1 MKKKFILSVFIVLSF
16 LLASFG
22 LTGNAHAAQ
31 DSKGTEFWLVFMHNY
46 SGTPNLQLFITSD
59 VDTSGTVEIPG
70 LTWSQAFTVTANT
83 TTTVNIPTSAMLS
96 ATGIHNKGIHIT
108 AEDEVT
114 VYGLNQIRHTT
125 DAYLALPIDVLN
137 VKYFVLAYANTIV
150 GTWDAEEFAIVA
162 PYDTTTVEYTIPGQ
176 ATQTITLD
184 QGEAYQYLRTGAD
197 GHQIT
202 GTYIESDKPVAVF
215 GGNKCTNIPW
225 NQYVSYCDHIVEQ
238 ISPLATWGQT
248 FYTVPLATRLN
259 GDTFVILA
267 GADGTELRIDG
278 ALVATLNAGDFHEQ
292 IIEGLSVIETSEPAL
307 VAQYSNSTDYDGV
320 TSDPFMMIVPP
331 IEQAL
336 NHYTFSTPGSGFNIN
351 YVNVL
356 APDAIVGSI
365 MLDGSAINS
374 ALFTPIGVTGYSGA
388 QVSVSV
394 GSHTITGPQPFGI
407 HSYGFADY
415 DSYGYPG
422 GMAFEFINPEGDAN
436 PPICEEGEIINN
448 VYYGTVRDDRPS
460 EDVNGDGILDPAE
473 DINGNG
479 QIDEDTGIFLV
490 ELISGT
496 NVTLTVDPF
505 VPGEPVVNY
514 TVELIDPNQEGT
526 ATVRAIDGAG
536 NECEVDIVLGG
547 GAPPVICGD
556 FDGDLDVDEDDYN
569 AFLSYFGST
578 PGDPNW
584 NAEADFDFDGLVAL
598 PDFAAWYQCYRDFL
612 ILP

>member
-1 MKKKFILSVFIVLSF
+1 MKKKFILSVFIVISF

-31 DSKGTEFWLVFMHNY
+31 DSKGTDFWLVFMQNW

-59 VDTSGTVEIPG
+59 VGTSGTVEIPG
-70 LTWSQAFTVTANT
+70 LAWSQSFTVTADT
-83 TTTVNIPTSAMLS
+83 TTTVDIPTSAMLS
-96 ATGIHNKGIHIT
+96 DNGIHDKGIHVT

-114 VYGLNQIRHTT
+114 VYGLNQITYTT
-125 DAYLALPIDVLN
+125 DAYLALPIDALN
-137 VKYFVLAYANTIV
+137 VKYFVLAYE
-150 GTWDAEEFAIVA
+150 GWDKEEFAILA
-162 PYDTTTVEYTIPGQ
+162 PYDNTSVEYTIPGQ
-176 ATQTITLD
+176 ATQTIMLN
-184 QGEAYQYLRTGAD
+184 QGEAFFHLGA
-197 GHQIT
+197 GAT
-202 GTYIESDKPVAVF
+202 GTYIESNKPVAAF
-215 GGNKCTNIPW
+215 GGHHCIYIPLD
-225 NQYVSYCDHIVEQ
+225 YSACDHIVEQ
-238 ISPLATWGQT
+238 LPPLASWGKT
-248 FYTVPLATRLN
+248 FYTVPLATRTK
-259 GDTFVILA
+259 GDTFRILA
-267 GADGTELRIDG
+267 GADGTGVFING
-278 ALVATLNAGDFHEQ
+278 SLVATLNAGNFHEQ
-292 IIEGLSVIETSEPAL
+292 IINGLSVIETSEPAL
-307 VAQYSNSTDYDGV
+307 VAQYSNGSSYDGV

-336 NHYTFSTPGSGFNIN
+336 NHYTFSTPGSGFSLN
-351 YVNVL
+351 YINVL

-365 MLDGSAINS
+365 MLDGSAVNP
-374 ALFTPIGVTGYSGA
+374 ALFTPIGATGYSGA
-388 QVSVSV
+388 QVPVSV
-394 GSHTITGPQPFGI
+394 GSHTIIGTQAFGI
-407 HSYGFADY
+407 HSYGFASY

-422 GMAFEFINPEGDAN
+422 GMAFEFINPKGDAN
-436 PPICEEGEIINN
+436 PPICEEGEIIDN

-460 EDVNGDGILDPAE
+460 EDVNGNDILDPGE
-473 DINGNG
+473 DLNGNG
-479 QIDEDTGIFLV
+479 QLDEDTGIFLV

-496 NVTLTVDPF
+496 NVTLTVDTF
-505 VPGEPVVNY
+505 VPGESAVNY

-526 ATVRAIDGAG
+526 ATVRATDGAG
-536 NECEVDIVLGG
+536 NECEVNIVLGG

>member
-16 LLASFG
+16 LVASFG
-22 LTGNAHAAQ
+22 LTGNARAAQ
-31 DSKGTEFWLVFMHNY
+31 DSKGTDFWLVFMQNY

-59 VDTSGTVEIPG
+59 VDTNGTAGIPG
-70 LTWSQAFTVTANT
+70 LAWSQGFTVTANT
-83 TTTVNIPTSAMLS
+83 TTTLNIPTGAMLS
-96 ATGIHNKGIHIT
+96 ATGIHNKGIHVT

-114 VYGLNQIRHTT
+114 VYGLNQITYTT
-125 DAYLALPIDVLN
+125 DAYLGLPIDVLN
-137 VKYFVLAYANTIV
+137 VKYFVLAYEGYNT
-150 GTWDAEEFAIVA
+150 EEFAIVA
-162 PYDTTTVEYTIPGQ
+162 PYDNTSVEYTIPGY
-176 ATQTITLD
+176 ATQTIMLN
-184 QGEAYQYLRTGAD
+184 QGEAFFHLGVGA
-197 GHQIT
+197 T
-202 GTYIESDKPVAVF
+202 GTYIESNKPVGVF
-215 GGNKCTNIPW
+215 GGNKCINIPPGF
-225 NQYVSYCDHIVEQ
+225 SACDHIVEQ
-238 ISPLATWGQT
+238 LPPLASLGKT
-248 FYTVPLATRLN
+248 FYTVPLATRIN
-259 GDTFVILA
+259 GDTFRILA
-267 GADGTELRIDG
+267 SADGTEVIINV
-278 ALVATLNAGDFHEQ
+278 ALVATLNAGEFHEQ
-292 IIEGLSVIETSEPAL
+292 IINGLSVIETSEPAL
-307 VAQYSNSTDYDGV
+307 VAQYSNCTSYDRV

-336 NHYTFSTPGSGFNIN
+336 NHYTFSTPGSGFSLN

-365 MLDGSAINS
+365 MLDGSAVNP
-374 ALFTPIGVTGYSGA
+374 ALFTPIGSTGYSGA

-407 HSYGFADY
+407 HSYGFASY

-422 GMAFEFINPEGDAN
+422 GMAFEFINPKGDAN

-496 NVTLTVDPF
+496 NVTLTVDSF
-505 VPGEPVVNY
+505 VPGEPLVNY
-514 TVELIDPNQEGT
+514 TVELMDPNQEGT
-526 ATVRAIDGAG
+526 ATVRATDGAG

-556 FDGDLDVDEDDYN
+556 FDGDLDVDIDDYN
-569 AFLSYFGST
+569 AFLSYFGSS
-578 PGDPNW
+578 PGDANW
-584 NAEADFDFDGLVAL
+584 NVEADFDGDNLIAM
-598 PDFAAWYQCYRDFL
+598 PDFAAWYQCYMAYISGL
-612 ILP
+612 NG

>member
-16 LLASFG
+16 LVASFG
-22 LTGNAHAAQ
+22 LTGNARAAQ
-31 DSKGTEFWLVFMHNY
+31 DSKGTDFWLVFMHNY

-59 VDTSGTVEIPG
+59 VDTNGTVEIPG
-70 LTWSQAFTVTANT
+70 LAWSQGFTVTANT
-83 TTTVNIPTSAMLS
+83 TTTVNIPTGAMLS
-96 ATGIHNKGIHIT
+96 GTGIHNKGIHVT

-114 VYGLNQIRHTT
+114 VYGLNQITVTT

-137 VKYFVLAYANTIV
+137 VKYFVLAYEGWNK
-150 GTWDAEEFAIVA
+150 EEFAIVA
-162 PYDTTTVEYTIPGQ
+162 PYDNTSVEYTILGQ
-176 ATQTITLD
+176 ATQTIMLN
-184 QGEAYQYLRTGAD
+184 QGEVFFHLGA
-197 GHQIT
+197 GAS
-202 GTYIESDKPVAVF
+202 GTYIESDNPVAVF
-215 GGNKCTNIPW
+215 GGHHCVNIPSGYAW
-225 NQYVSYCDHIVEQ
+225 CDHIVEQ
-238 ISPLATWGQT
+238 MPPLASWGKT
-248 FYTVPLATRLN
+248 FYTVPLATRTK
-259 GDTFVILA
+259 GDTFRILA
-267 GADGTELRIDG
+267 GADGTEVIING
-278 ALVATLNAGDFHEQ
+278 ALVATLNAGEFHEQ
-292 IIEGLSVIETSEPAL
+292 IINGLSVIETSEPAL
-307 VAQYSNSTDYDGV
+307 VAQYSNGSSYDGV

-336 NHYTFSTPGSGFNIN
+336 NYYTFSTPGSGFSLN

-356 APDAIVGSI
+356 APTSIVGSI
-365 MLDGSAINS
+365 ILDGSAVNP
-374 ALFTPIGVTGYSGA
+374 ALFTAIVGTVYSGA
-388 QVSVSV
+388 QIPVSV
-394 GSHTITGPQPFGI
+394 GSHTIIGPQAFGI

-422 GMAFEFINPEGDAN
+422 GMAFEFINPKGDAN

-496 NVTLTVDPF
+496 NVTLTVDSF
-505 VPGEPVVNY
+505 VPGEPLVNY
-514 TVELIDPNQEGT
+514 TVELMDPNQEGT
-526 ATVRAIDGAG
+526 ATVRATDGAG

-556 FDGDLDVDEDDYN
+556 FDHDNDVDEDDYN
-569 AFLSYFGST
+569 AFLSCFGSS

-584 NAEADFDFDGLVAL
+584 NPEADFDGDGLVAL
-598 PDFAAWYQCYRDFL
+598 PDFAAWYQCYMAYVSSL
-612 ILP
+612 NNNH